1 MDLSEKLTTDVSKN
15 EVTDVSK
22 NEVKNTLINQI
33 IGIKKLAYSIQEI
46 SQTHHF
52 QYLKKSDPTK
62 YRKDLM
68 ELAPLFVETY
78 PTLFDVIIDGGDL
91 AIMEIIFRGHIDR
104 SKGKI
109 TDDQMDEQIGK
120 KMCDLIF
127 DEN

>member
-1 MDLSEKLTTDVSKN
+1 
-15 EVTDVSK
+15 
-22 NEVKNTLINQI
+22 
-33 IGIKKLAYSIQEI
+33 
-46 SQTHHF
+46 
-52 QYLKKSDPTK
+52 
-62 YRKDLM
+62 M